1 MKEYTKGTKFIV
13 CSRDELIEKGWY
25 KTDFWSAGASPNP
38 SSSLSHDD
46 FPGDTVNDD
55 MLSKCDE
62 FLTVDYLLPGKTGWY
77 TVTENSFNWP
87 VATFLESNKEP
98 EINAHVCE
106 EGVTPIDGW
115 FICKFCG
122 TDLKEIK

>member
-25 KTDFWSAGASPNP
+25 KTDSGGSVP
-38 SSSLSHDD
+38 SSLSHDD

-62 FLTVDYLLPGKTGWY
+62 FLTVVYLLPGKTGWY
-77 TVTENSFNWP
+77 TVIENSFNWP
-87 VATFLESNKEP
+87 VATFLESASI
-98 EINAHVCE
+98 INAHVHVCE
-106 EGVTPIDGW
+106 EGQTPIFGW
-115 FICKFCG
+115 FICKTCG
-122 TDLKEIK
+122 DNLREIK